1 MEPLVPDNY
10 STGPAQK
17 CEVIMFLA
25 ATKHT
30 SEARIVVSPL
40 YFYVAP
46 MMCHPHRHAA
56 RPTQRFKPQ
65 AMLPALIRLDLDA
78 L

>member
-56 RPTQRFKPQ
+56 RPTQ
-65 AMLPALIRLDLDA
+65 ALSRKRCRPR
-78 L
+78 